1 MMVLFFVFSN
11 LLINVVV
18 VLLIKMFSNV
28 NNWEF
33 LDKKTVFTVLLRLM
47 CLYLH
52 RAVGGICLCGG

>member
-1 MMVLFFVFSN
+1 M
-11 LLINVVV
+11 
-18 VLLIKMFSNV
+18 LIKMFSNV

-33 LDKKTVFTVLLRLM
+33 LDKKTVFTVLLRMM